1 MAFDISQ
8 LFGQSAV
15 NKLLNPSIDAP
26 QNFLTHPEAAL
37 AVRAQQPMPQPAPQM
52 QAPQNQ
58 QTAQVPQRPDPW
70 AGLRDVSVDPM
81 QTGSVRPQQNAQY
94 VDSRSTR
101 DKLHDMFNGW
111 ASGANIGDSLARGA
125 DAYRGQNQTI
135 KYLMNNGY
143 SQEDAQAING
153 NRDALNMAFTNIF
166 RKGDPLTAM
175 QLQKAGLDIQKSQR
189 DLDRPQLLNVGNGNL
204 YNADTGGFI
213 SAPAN
218 DAKETPD
225 IQNYKFAKE
234 DGYKGGFSDFI
245 TERARAVRSSNK
257 PVLSVDGSDVDL
269 NGLPAVEVD
278 ENGVP
283 NPDHQKAFLSKL
295 PPATA
300 AQVKGI
306 VDGRVDL
313 TKSTSMK
320 DGQRQ
325 AYSQLAS
332 MFDPNFDMSMGPLR
346 AQTRKNYGP
355 GGYMGKMAD
364 STNLAIQHLNAMKQ
378 AYDKIGNGNW
388 NSINS
393 ARNWWNGEGG
403 NGPLAAFRAA
413 QNGVAGELEKT
424 FTGSNGTEGG
434 RSDWKDS
441 FNENASPQQMHDAIE
456 TAMHMLSS
464 RVETYNNGWDHAMR
478 SKNQF
483 PLLTPNSIKA
493 LKGMGF
499 DTNTLQ
505 GLPAAAAPSTPKQNS
520 DGSVSING
528 YNVRKL

>member
-1 MAFDISQ
+1 
-8 LFGQSAV
+8 
-15 NKLLNPSIDAP
+15 
-26 QNFLTHPEAAL
+26 
-37 AVRAQQPMPQPAPQM
+37 
-52 QAPQNQ
+52 
-58 QTAQVPQRPDPW
+58 
-70 AGLRDVSVDPM
+70 
-81 QTGSVRPQQNAQY
+81 
-94 VDSRSTR
+94 
-101 DKLHDMFNGW
+101 MFSGW
-111 ASGANIGDSLARGA
+111 AAGNSIGESLALGA
-125 DAYRGQNQTI
+125 QGYRGQNQTV
-135 KYLMNNGY
+135 KYLMNHGY
-143 SQEDAQAING
+143 NQEDAEAING
-153 NRDALNMAFTNIF
+153 NHDALNMALTDIF
-166 RKGDPLTAM
+166 RKQDPSYALKTQAT
-175 QLQKAGLDIQKSQR
+175 QLGMEKTQAEIDQMKNSQR
-189 DLDRPQLLNVGNGNL
+189 GLINAGNGQI
-204 YNADTGGFI
+204 YNPNSGDWIT
-213 SAPAN
+213 APNSGKA
-218 DAKETPD
+218 
-225 IQNYKFAKE
+225 
-234 DGYKGGFSDFI
+234 
-245 TERARAVRSSNK
+245 AV
-257 PVLSVDGSDVDL
+257 SVDGSNLDL
-269 NGLPAVEVD
+269 NDLPAVELD

-283 NPDHQKAFLSKL
+283 SADQQKAFLSKL

-300 AQVKGI
+300 AQVQGI

-332 MFDPNFDMSMGPLR
+332 MYDPNFDMSMGPLR

-424 FTGSNGTEGG
+424 FTGSNGTESG

-499 DTNTLQ
+499 DTDTLE
-505 GLPAAAAPSTPKQNS
+505 GHPAAAPSTPKPNG

-528 YNVRKL
+528 YNIRKL

>member
-15 NKLLNPSIDAP
+15 NRLINPHVDAP
-26 QNFLTHPEAAL
+26 QNFLTNPEAA
-37 AVRAQQPMPQPAPQM
+37 VQQYASKLQAMPQQVA
-52 QAPQNQ
+52 QAPQSQ
-58 QTAQVPQRPDPW
+58 QEQKPDPW
-70 AGLRDVSVDPM
+70 AGLREANVDPM
-81 QTGSVRPQQNAQY
+81 QTGSVAPQHPAQQY
-94 VDSRSTR
+94 VDHRSTH
-101 DKLHDMFNGW
+101 DKLYDMYSGW
-111 ASGANIGDSLARGA
+111 AAGNTMGQSLSLGA
-125 DAYRGQNQTI
+125 DGYRGQNQTI

-153 NRDALNMAFTNIF
+153 NKDALNLAFSNIF
-166 RKGDPLTAM
+166 SKQNPEYALKM
-175 QLQKAGLDIQKSQR
+175 QQAQANLAKTQR
-189 DLDRPQLLNVGNGNL
+189 DLNTPHLLSAGNGSF
-204 YNADTGGFI
+204 YNQDSGEFITPPGG
-213 SAPAN
+213 SMK
-218 DAKETPD
+218 DTPD
-225 IQNYKFAKE
+225 IQNYKFAK
-234 DGYKGGFSDFI
+234 DNGYTGGFSDFI
-245 TERARAVRSSNK
+245 TERARAGHNSSK

-269 NGLPAVEVD
+269 NGLPSVELD
-278 ENGVP
+278 ANGAP

-300 AQVKGI
+300 AQVQGI

-332 MFDPNFDMSMGPLR
+332 MYDRNFDMSMGPLR
-346 AQTRKNYGP
+346 AQTLKNYGP

-378 AYDKIGNGNW
+378 AYDKIGNGNY
-388 NSINS
+388 NTLN
-393 ARNWWNGEGG
+393 AVGNWWHGEAG

-413 QNGVAGELEKT
+413 QIGVAGELEKT
-424 FTGSNGTEGG
+424 FTWSNGTKSG
-434 RSDWKDS
+434 RSDWKHS

-499 DTNTLQ
+499 DTSLLDGTAKSSEQKSGSGDPL
-505 GLPAAAAPSTPKQNS
+505 GL
-520 DGSVSING
+520 
-528 YNVRKL
+528 R